1 MKNIILFIIL
11 FSIKGYSQNIDKKRI
26 DSLINFVETNN
37 QDIGS
42 ISIFKNGKEIYD
54 RTFGEI
60 DATALKKTPDLKYSI
75 GSVSKM
81 ITATLIFKLV
91 DEKKINLDDKLFS
104 FFPDIPNS
112 KNITI
117 KNLLEHTSGLQ
128 NFVIKKGNSQW
139 LTKKA
144 TQKEIIEE
152 IINQGTAFQPNEKV
166 FYSNSAYYL
175 LARIVERKYSSSY
188 SKILEEKIIKPLK
201 LKNFASFHNH
211 NYNNIALSYRYE
223 NSWKTIEDFYFE
235 NVIGVGD
242 IASTMYDTNI
252 FISQLFAGKIISGN
266 SLEKMLPTG
275 DHFFGRGLINL
286 SFGGNILYGHY
297 GDTYGSHSIVLF
309 DIKNKIA
316 ISLVLNGE
324 QLSKDDFVY
333 YLLNIIYKNKRALS
347 ERQINSIQAELYT
360 GIYSSSELS
369 FKFKLSYKDQFLT
382 AEVIGDSSFTL
393 DKIGENKFEY
403 FPAGIIL
410 ELNPSEKKM
419 LLIQRGQK
427 YQFTRD
433 Q

>member
-1 MKNIILFIIL
+1 MKNFILLIIL
-11 FSIKGYSQNIDKKRI
+11 FSIKGYAQNIDKLRI
-26 DSLINFVETNN
+26 DSLITAIEINN

-42 ISIFKNGKEIYD
+42 ISIFKNNKEVYS

-60 DATALKKTPDLKYSI
+60 NIKALQKTQDLKYHI

-91 DEKKINLDDKLFS
+91 DEKKISLDDKLFS

-112 KNITI
+112 KKITI

-128 NFVIKKGNSQW
+128 NFVIKENNSQW

-152 IINQGTAFQPNEKV
+152 IIKQGVAFQPGEKV

-175 LARIVERKYSSSY
+175 LTKIVESKYNSSY
-188 SKILEEKIIKPLK
+188 STILEEKIIKPLK
-201 LKNFASFHNH
+201 LKNFASFHHH
-211 NYNNIALSYRYE
+211 NYNTIAPSYRYE
-223 NSWKTIEDFYFE
+223 NGWIKVEDFYFE

-242 IASTMYDTNI
+242 IASTMYDTNV
-252 FISQLFAGKIISGN
+252 FISQLFAGQIICIT
-266 SLEKMLPTG
+266 SLEKMVPADG
-275 DHFFGRGLINL
+275 SFFGRGLINL
-286 SFGGNILYGHY
+286 SFGGNELYGHY

-309 DIKNKIA
+309 DIKNKTA
-316 ISLVLNGE
+316 ISLVVNGE
-324 QLSKDDFVY
+324 RLSKDDFVY
-333 YLLNIIYKNKRALS
+333 YLLNILYKNKRKLS
-347 ERQINSIQAELYT
+347 ERQIDGMHAELYT
-360 GIYSSSELS
+360 GIYSSVELP
-369 FKFKLSYKDQFLT
+369 FKLKLSYGDQFLK
-382 AEVIGDSSFTL
+382 AEVVGDSPFTL

-403 FPAGIIL
+403 FPAGITL
-410 ELNPSEKKM
+410 EFNPSEKKM
-419 LLIQRGQK
+419 LMIQRGQK